1 MLVVYRV
8 SMRDDLSRRTS
19 LSTRASQSRR
29 CVLFKMFSNIAL
41 IIAVTTLV
49 LYSRGYNVLP
59 GGATPPT
66 VLLNYQSVT
75 SHSIAVRAQRAPPA
89 PDAIAGVYVAF
100 RRPKPFLTAALAF
113 RDAYPETSFYIVCDS
128 GCYDYRMVAAGLGAV
143 FIGPRALTIKNG
155 RMFLGPAEAMAL
167 FATWREVLETAT
179 EEWFMTLEDDVRV
192 IKRVDTKTLKSDI
205 NGAVTFAV
213 LSPELEN
220 WILKRNPNPIGRQVN
235 DGNLYL
241 GGMGGNI
248 YRSSFWRERLASPT
262 LLDDITNLI
271 TETNVRA
278 VDHLCSA
285 LTYAWNGTVGFYDGY
300 GGGWS
305 ENMGKRWFDEQLS
318 VVHDDK
324 STYQLNLTA
333 LDLEALG
340 PNWATPL
347 VLPGTP
353 ETDWNK
359 T

>member
-1 MLVVYRV
+1 MI
-8 SMRDDLSRRTS
+8 
-19 LSTRASQSRR
+19 
-29 CVLFKMFSNIAL
+29 SNIAL
-41 IIAVTTLV
+41 IIAVITLV
-49 LYSRGYNVLP
+49 LHSRGLLP
-59 GGATPPT
+59 GAAPPPA
-66 VLLNYQSVT
+66 LALNYKSVI
-75 SHSIAVRAQRAPPA
+75 SRSIAVRAQRSPPA
-89 PDAIAGVYVAF
+89 PDAIAGVYVVF
-100 RRPKPFLTAALAF
+100 RRPKPFLTAALSY

-128 GCYDYRMVAAGLGAV
+128 GCYDYRMVASGLGAV

-155 RMFLGPAEAMAL
+155 RMFLGPAEAMSL
-167 FATWREVLETAT
+167 FATWREVLETAP

-213 LSPELEN
+213 LSPELET
-220 WILKRNPNPIGRQVN
+220 WILKRNQNPYGRLVN
-235 DGNLYL
+235 DGNMYL

-278 VDHLCSA
+278 IDHLCSA

-333 LDLEALG
+333 VDIEALG
-340 PNWATPL
+340 PNWETPL

-353 ETDWNK
+353 ETDWSK
-359 T
+359 S